1 MMYALLLIF
10 ALGVMGCG
18 GDPVA
23 KSMTEE
29 QLEAFFRGRTVH
41 GEAVVALK
49 KRIIDGQNSYL
60 ATIHGYPNNL
70 SVCEELIKPYN
81 ADASMSTLPGQYFCE
96 VLR

>member
-1 MMYALLLIF
+1 MKCALLLIL
-10 ALGVMGCG
+10 ALGALGCTV
-18 GDPVA
+18 DPFG

-41 GEAVVALK
+41 GKAVVALK
-49 KRIIDGQNSYL
+49 KRIIDGQASYL

-96 VLR
+96 ELR